1 MDPACAA
8 GALEAAGVLPRHH
21 TTSTDR
27 TDQDLSPVLVHT
39 FEHLVTGIV
48 EVEPDVFIVS
58 LSDAYTTHESH
69 LARVDLNGWAPGEP
83 VSPDIIVTFDE
94 RVRGLS
100 TAAACS
106 VPG

>member
-1 MDPACAA
+1 M
-8 GALEAAGVLPRHH
+8 
-21 TTSTDR
+21 
-27 TDQDLSPVLVHT
+27 HT

-58 LSDAYTTHESH
+58 LSDAYTTHKSH